1 MFERFRRDSRA
12 VVLDAMKEARVRADA
27 RIEAEHLLL
36 ALARR
41 SAWDAG
47 RVLAEAGIDHDGLR
61 AALDDEVRHTLEA
74 VGVGS
79 GETWIPESTLPAA
92 GQPRWGESA
101 KMALR
106 RATIAA
112 KDRGDRQLTPT
123 HILIGVLRAR
133 EGTVPGGRRG
143 GGRRSAE
150 LAAHAEGRSP
160 SRRVS
165 GRSRGFLDRS
175 DGYTVVVEDRARAVD
190 ERLRDRLVATVPPP
204 ISCCASWIDRK
215 LNLDTDR
222 SPTPAPSSGC
232 CPTC

>member
-1 MFERFRRDSRA
+1 MFERFRKDSRV

-47 RVLAEAGIDHDGLR
+47 RVLAEAGIDHDCLR
-61 AALDDEVRHTLEA
+61 AALDEEVRRTLEA

-79 GETWIPESTLPAA
+79 GATHLDPRTTTMPVA

-133 EGTVPGGRRG
+133 EGTVPR
-143 GGRRSAE
+143 A
-150 LAAHAEGRSP
+150 LAAAGVDP
-160 SRRVS
+160 SQ
-165 GRSRGFLDRS
+165 LA
-175 DGYTVVVEDRARAVD
+175 ARA
-190 ERLRDRLVATVPPP
+190 EATL
-204 ISCCASWIDRK
+204 S
-215 LNLDTDR
+215 
-222 SPTPAPSSGC
+222 
-232 CPTC
+232 

>member
-1 MFERFRRDSRA
+1 MFERFRKDSRA
-12 VVLDAMKEARVRADA
+12 IVLDAMKEARVRADA

-79 GETWIPESTLPAA
+79 GATWIPDSTLPVA

-133 EGTVPGGRRG
+133 EGTVPRALAAAGVDP
-143 GGRRSAE
+143 AE
-150 LAAHAEGRSP
+150 LAAHAE
-160 SRRVS
+160 
-165 GRSRGFLDRS
+165 
-175 DGYTVVVEDRARAVD
+175 
-190 ERLRDRLVATVPPP
+190 ATL
-204 ISCCASWIDRK
+204 S
-215 LNLDTDR
+215 
-222 SPTPAPSSGC
+222 
-232 CPTC
+232 

>member
-1 MFERFRRDSRA
+1 MFERFRKDSRA
-12 VVLDAMKEARVRADA
+12 IVLDAMKEARIRADA

-74 VGVGS
+74 VGVGT
-79 GETWIPESTLPAA
+79 GATWISGSSLPVA

-112 KDRGDRQLTPT
+112 KDRGDRHQ
-123 HILIGVLRAR
+123 G
-133 EGTVPGGRRG
+133 
-143 GGRRSAE
+143 
-150 LAAHAEGRSP
+150 
-160 SRRVS
+160 
-165 GRSRGFLDRS
+165 
-175 DGYTVVVEDRARAVD
+175 
-190 ERLRDRLVATVPPP
+190 
-204 ISCCASWIDRK
+204 
-215 LNLDTDR
+215 
-222 SPTPAPSSGC
+222 
-232 CPTC
+232 